1 MPNKGLSCLLSL
13 ILSFGF
19 HNTSMSEST
28 ILVRGL
34 VVPGGVVCPLFRT
47 VSGETLSL
55 TGLSTK
61 EFKQGLV
68 LSLTGRWEAQSVCM
82 QGYPTLRVEHISF
95 KEIL

>member
-1 MPNKGLSCLLSL
+1 MTNKGLSRLFVLV
-13 ILSFGF
+13 LSFGI
-19 HNTSMSEST
+19 HNTSMPEST
-28 ILVRGL
+28 ILVHGL

-68 LSLTGRWEAQSVCM
+68 LSLMGRWEAQSICM
-82 QGYPTLRVEHISF
+82 QGYPTLRVEQISF